1 MPRASRRSNS
11 RAERGSNRVD
21 YGGAC
26 RRHQRCKLASAGNG
40 DFNTSRI
47 CGSSRVAFIEYQK
60 LSHGVRSATTN
71 FIYLNDTVLMP
82 LSHCG
87 EHHWVY
93 SVGRTRWQRLPNA
106 TADDL
111 EHVGRLRRRIRAVL
125 PAWARARAVN
135 GHLLAPADQ
144 AAYGWA
150 ECVAV
155 APEGEAVCCTRN

>member
-1 MPRASRRSNS
+1 M
-11 RAERGSNRVD
+11 V
-21 YGGAC
+21 
-26 RRHQRCKLASAGNG
+26 
-40 DFNTSRI
+40 
-47 CGSSRVAFIEYQK
+47 
-60 LSHGVRSATTN
+60 VRSATTN

-82 LSHCG
+82 ASRTAASTTG
-87 EHHWVY
+87 
-93 SVGRTRWQRLPNA
+93 SIRVGRTRWQRLPSA

-111 EHVGRLRRRIRAVL
+111 EHVGSLRRRIRAVL